1 MSSYPEFPTKED
13 WTRIYNA
20 SQFENIFSLL
30 DRFDELIPTSNDL
43 LDLPTTIELQS
54 LVPEITHRL
63 GDTGKS
69 YLLMMFYYEQGIP
82 DDPAFIS
89 PGMQG
94 QTVQFYPNMDF
105 KLFSAWDLIG
115 HFLNVKYGLGVE
127 KVDFNKAVTN
137 LKSKNVGPFK
147 NLGKLKSSPA
157 FKTASILRNNITHNR
172 LPNTLGMEVT
182 RKVTRIGPAIDIGLK
197 IYFPAAEIVA
207 NTRETL
213 SLFAS
218 TIEAMLDQS

>member
-1 MSSYPEFPTKED
+1 
-13 WTRIYNA
+13 
-20 SQFENIFSLL
+20 
-30 DRFDELIPTSNDL
+30 
-43 LDLPTTIELQS
+43 
-54 LVPEITHRL
+54 
-63 GDTGKS
+63 
-69 YLLMMFYYEQGIP
+69 MFYYEEGIQ

-94 QTVQFYPNMDF
+94 QTVQFYPNMDSNQRQNKDWFDFYSDTLYF

-127 KVDFNKAVTN
+127 KVDFHKAVTN